1 MQQAHQEIIGNTLY
15 LSFPRPTVEVILFAQ
30 SYNSLQARNPVQKF
44 FFLFFFRKVI
54 LKNLKMDFK
63 EVEEQNLEIERME
76 FR

>member
-44 FFLFFFRKVI
+44 KKKSIFLSFLFQKGYI
-54 LKNLKMDFK
+54 
-63 EVEEQNLEIERME
+63 EEFEDG
-76 FR
+76 F

>member
-30 SYNSLQARNPVQKF
+30 SYNSLQARNPVQKI